1 MNDFFSNM
9 VSRHLGTCDTIQP
22 RTLGRF
28 EVDSSRGGVDS
39 PDESINSVISGINVP
54 AGTINESDLKGAK
67 KDDSTVTVHG
77 SDLMGSKKN
86 ESSLPH
92 LELNEPSTQL
102 GLTEQQEVP
111 PDFHALPTRPDETH
125 PFDEVVCDFEPPA
138 TEHAL
143 DEQGGQQYESQIS
156 IPSEKRTSL
165 LNAAVSLDS
174 APTSERQT
182 NRQNAEHDPENELD
196 HRIRAMLQRLVG
208 GSGSPVTEPALD
220 EQSSQHY
227 QDQISVP
234 SEEKHPLLN
243 AAVVSLDSAP
253 TSEGQ
258 INRQNNVSADGEG
271 ENTSLYDSLEP
282 PSWLAEIENRFNTPL
297 KDIEA
302 KTEPVI
308 NVTIGRVEVRAVQA
322 EASRKTRHAKKPTGV
337 MPLDEYLKKREDR
350 GM

>member
-39 PDESINSVISGINVP
+39 PDESINSLISEINAP
-54 AGTINESDLKGAK
+54 AGTINESDLMGSK
-67 KDDSTVTVHG
+67 KDDS
-77 SDLMGSKKN
+77 SSSFPEPN
-86 ESSLPH
+86 EH
-92 LELNEPSTQL
+92 STQL
-102 GLTEQQEVP
+102 DLSEQQEVP

-125 PFDEVVCDFEPPA
+125 PFDEVVRDFEPPA

-165 LNAAVSLDS
+165 LKTAVSLNS

-182 NRQNAEHDPENELD
+182 NRQNAEHDPENEMD

-208 GSGSPVTEPALD
+208 GSESPVTESALD
-220 EQSSQHY
+220 ERSSQHY

-243 AAVVSLDSAP
+243 AAVVSFDSVP
-253 TSEGQ
+253 TPTTERLT
-258 INRQNNVSADGEG
+258 NHQNNVSADSEG
-271 ENTSLYDSLEP
+271 ENTALYESLEP
-282 PSWLAEIENRFNTPL
+282 PSWLAEIENRFDTPL

-322 EASRKTRHAKKPTGV
+322 EAARKTRHAKKPTGV

>member
-39 PDESINSVISGINVP
+39 PDESINSLISGINVA
-54 AGTINESDLKGAK
+54 AGTINESDLTGSK
-67 KDDSTVTVHG
+67 KDDS
-77 SDLMGSKKN
+77 
-86 ESSLPH
+86 SSSH
-92 LELNEPSTQL
+92 LEISEPSTQL
-102 GLTEQQEVP
+102 DLSEQQEVP

-125 PFDEVVCDFEPPA
+125 PFDEVVRDFEPPT
-138 TEHAL
+138 TEYAL

-208 GSGSPVTEPALD
+208 GSESPLTESALD
-220 EQSSQHY
+220 DPDSQQY
-227 QDQISVP
+227 EGQMAEAMP
-234 SEEKHPLLN
+234 PLLN
-243 AAVVSLDSAP
+243 AAAVSLDSKP
-253 TSEGQ
+253 TTERKT
-258 INRQNNVSADGEG
+258 NHQNNLSADGEG
-271 ENTSLYDSLEP
+271 DNTALYESLEP
-282 PSWLAEIENRFNTPL
+282 PSWLPEIENRFNTYL
-297 KDIEA
+297 KDKEA
-302 KTEPVI
+302 KAEPVI
-308 NVTIGRVEVRAVQA
+308 NVTIGRVEVCAVQA
-322 EASRKTRHAKKPTGV
+322 EAPKKTRHAKKPTGV